1 MIYKLVDTTSFYKE
15 DEPVA
20 RVVVPGSFSFDEG
33 LVKQAAHSAIED
45 YVNTMLKP
53 VDGKS
58 YLHINA
64 MGAGE
69 YYGSNKNGDYFPE
82 EQLIRFHKTF
92 EEFGYVYRHHVN
104 KDPAKSMGKVIFAI
118 YNMDMHRVELVAEI
132 DNVLGKDILDRIA
145 AGDFPFTSM
154 ACKTPFDVCSLCG
167 NKAHTRNE
175 YCEHLSGQLNKLL
188 PDGRKIMAINSAPLK
203 FFDISIVIRPA
214 DITSSVLRKVASE
227 GADFTVGSAEVAE
240 AEGID
245 ASFEK
250 KAATIKQA
258 ALSKLADLIKEIDDG
273 LVVDCSDSL
282 NKLLAKTQDPGVQY
296 SRKLLSVGSFNQV
309 MNALAEE
316 NISPSIGFI
325 AQLIHQHHNPESDED
340 VSAPINAA
348 VPTLSIADIPAQS
361 MDMVPDVYADEPSVA
376 VRRLVSELV
385 PGSSLDMGAVEK
397 RAYYWEQ
404 VNPMAEQ
411 FRPQLMSV
419 PTPPRKNTNS
429 DYILALIGAA
439 LVGKFILN
447 TLSKQK
453 NQLKL
458 VYGNQQVKTASQL
471 SAANVLLDS
480 SAVSEL
486 LRFKK

>member
-20 RVVVPGSFSFDEG
+20 RVVVPGHFESG
-33 LVKQAAHSAIED
+33 LTKQAAHSAIEN
-45 YVNTMLKP
+45 YVNSMLEPKG
-53 VDGKS
+53 GKS

-82 EQLIRFHKTF
+82 EQLIRFHKSF

-104 KDPAKSMGKVIFAI
+104 KDPAKSMGKVIFAV
-118 YNMDMHRVELVAEI
+118 YNHDMHRVELIAEI
-132 DNVLGKDILDRIA
+132 DNKLGEDILSRIE

-167 NKAHTRNE
+167 NRAHTRNE

-227 GADFTVGSAEVAE
+227 EEFTVGSAEVAE
-240 AEGID
+240 SEGIN

-250 KAATIKQA
+250 QAATIKQA
-258 ALSKLADLIKEIDDG
+258 ALNKLADLIKEIDDG
-273 LVVDCSDSL
+273 LVIDASDSL
-282 NKLLAKTQDPGVQY
+282 NKILAKAGDPGVEY
-296 SRKLLSVGSFNQV
+296 THRLLSLGTFNQV

-316 NISPSIGFI
+316 NVSPSIGFI
-325 AQLIHQHHNPESDED
+325 AQLIHQHSNPGSKED
-340 VSAPINAA
+340 VASSINAA
-348 VPTLSIADIPAQS
+348 VPSVSIADIPARS
-361 MDMVPDVYADEPSVA
+361 MELIPDVYSDPAPTA
-376 VRRLVSELV
+376 LKRLVAELV
-385 PGSSLDMGAVEK
+385 PGSSLSPEYVEK
-397 RAYYWEQ
+397 RAFYWEK
-404 VNPMAEQ
+404 VHEKAAPFM
-411 FRPQLMSV
+411 PQLESIPV
-419 PTPPRKNTNS
+419 PNRNNTNTE
-429 DYILALIGAA
+429 YLIALIGAA

-480 SAVSEL
+480 SAVAEL
-486 LRFKK
+486 HRFKK